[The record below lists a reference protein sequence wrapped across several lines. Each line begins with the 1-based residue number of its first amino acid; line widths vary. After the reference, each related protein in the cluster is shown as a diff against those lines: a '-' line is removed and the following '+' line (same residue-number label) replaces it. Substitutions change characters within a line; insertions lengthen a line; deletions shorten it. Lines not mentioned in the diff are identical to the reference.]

1 MYIDTNV
8 QLAIA
13 AARQVTTLRS
23 FLLPPRRHVSGCV
36 FNVII
41 AACQTDINVLCLQI
55 RKAGKTVHIV
65 VPDATEYRRSYKL

>member
-13 AARQVTTLRS
+13 AARQVTCCGACHPMQKDGMQ
-23 FLLPPRRHVSGCV
+23 LLPLPS
-36 FNVII
+36 NSLTL
-41 AACQTDINVLCLQI
+41 AVLPQI

-65 VPDATEYRRSYKL
+65 VPDATEFKRSYKL

>member
-13 AARQVTTLRS
+13 AARQVTSHGACHPLQMDGVPPVPLLRS
-23 FLLPPRRHVSGCV
+23 SLTFAVLP
-36 FNVII
+36 
-41 AACQTDINVLCLQI
+41 QI

-65 VPDATEYRRSYKL
+65 VPDATEFKRSYKL